1 MAVTE
6 TPFKL
11 SKKSEVMTNRL
22 RIAVQKKGR
31 LADDSFALLK
41 KCGLRFA
48 IRGGGL
54 LARVKNMPVDLLL
67 VRDDD
72 IPSFVANNAAD
83 IGIVG
88 ENVLVEEQLVAKDKL
103 NAEISMRLGFSRC
116 RLSLASPDGGVVK
129 ATSDLNGTRIA
140 TTYPGVLG
148 RFLDEK
154 GIEAKS
160 VEMKGA
166 VELAP
171 SIGIAESICDLVS
184 SGATLEANGLTAFE
198 TILESEAVLIQSD
211 RTLDDAKQALL
222 SKLMRR
228 IDGVI
233 KSSETKYIML
243 NAPKDKVD
251 AISALLPGSDS
262 PTIIPLAGSENLV
275 ALQAVCTEN
284 IFWETLEDLKA
295 LGARAI
301 LVLPIE
307 KMMS

>member
-1 MAVTE
+1 
-6 TPFKL
+6 
-11 SKKSEVMTNRL
+11 MTKRL
-22 RIAVQKKGR
+22 RIALQKKGR
-31 LADDSFALLK
+31 LADDSYALLR
-41 KCGLRFA
+41 KCGLRFS
-48 IRGGGL
+48 IRSGGL

-72 IPSFVANNAAD
+72 IPSFVSNDASD

-88 ENVLVEEQLVAKDKL
+88 ENVLVEEQYSHEDDLDARI
-103 NAEISMRLGFSRC
+103 AMRLGFSRC
-116 RLSLASPDGGVVK
+116 KLCLAAP
-129 ATSDLNGTRIA
+129 LNGPVKSVRDLKNTRIA
-140 TTYPGVLG
+140 TTYPGVLDA
-148 RFLDEK
+148 FLNENN
-154 GIEAKS
+154 IIARS
-160 VEMKGA
+160 VDMKGA

-198 TILESEAVLIQSD
+198 TILESEAVLITSS
-211 RTLDDAKQALL
+211 RTLSSEKQAILD
-222 SKLMRR
+222 KLMSR

-233 KSSETKYIML
+233 KSAETKYIMM
-243 NAPKDKVD
+243 NAPKDQVD
-251 AISALLPGSDS
+251 AITALLPGADA
-262 PTIIPLAGSENLV
+262 PTVMPLAGSDDLV

-284 IFWETLEDLKA
+284 IFWETLEDLKV

>member
-1 MAVTE
+1 MTE
-6 TPFKL
+6 
-11 SKKSEVMTNRL
+11 RL
-22 RIAVQKKGR
+22 RIALQKKGR

-72 IPSFVANNAAD
+72 ISSFVADGAAD

-88 ENVLVEEQLVAKDKL
+88 ENVLVEEQLIAKTKL
-103 NAEISMRLGFSRC
+103 DAEITMRLGFSRC
-116 RLSLASPDGGVVK
+116 KLCLAASDVSGI
-129 ATSDLNGTRIA
+129 TQSSDLAGTRIA

-148 RFLDEK
+148 QFLTEQ
-154 GIEAKS
+154 GIDAKS

-198 TILESEAVLIQSD
+198 TILESEAVLIQSG
-211 RTLDDAKQALL
+211 RTLSPEKQALL
-222 SKLMRR
+222 AKLMRR

-233 KSSETKYIML
+233 KSAETKYIML
-243 NAPKDKVD
+243 NAPEDKVT
-251 AISALLPGSDS
+251 AITELLPGSDA
-262 PTIIPLAGSENLV
+262 PTIIPLAGSNNLV
-275 ALQAVCTEN
+275 AVQAVCTEN

>member
-1 MAVTE
+1 
-6 TPFKL
+6 
-11 SKKSEVMTNRL
+11 MTDRL
-22 RIAVQKKGR
+22 RIALQKKGR

-54 LARVKNMPVDLLL
+54 LARVKNMPIDLLL

-88 ENVLVEEQLVAKDKL
+88 ENVLVEEQLVSQSKL
-103 NAEISMRLGFSRC
+103 DAEITMRLGFSRC
-116 RLSLASPDGGVVK
+116 KLCLAAPD
-129 ATSDLNGTRIA
+129 NGKIKTPKNLENTRIA

-148 RFLDEK
+148 RYLSEK
-154 GIEAKS
+154 RINATS

-198 TILESEAVLIQSD
+198 TILESEAVLIQSG
-211 RTLDDAKQALL
+211 RELSPEKQALL
-222 SKLMRR
+222 AKLMRR

-243 NAPKDKVD
+243 NAPKDKVA
-251 AISALLPGSDS
+251 AITALLPGSDS
-262 PTIIPLAGSENLV
+262 PTIIPLAGTENLV

>member
-1 MAVTE
+1 MTE
-6 TPFKL
+6 
-11 SKKSEVMTNRL
+11 RL
-22 RIAVQKKGR
+22 RIALQKKGR

-54 LARVKNMPVDLLL
+54 LARVKNMPIDLLL

-88 ENVLVEEQLVAKDKL
+88 ENVLVEEQLVSKSKL
-103 NAEISMRLGFSRC
+103 DAEITMRLGFSRC
-116 RLSLASPDGGVVK
+116 KLSLA
-129 ATSDLNGTRIA
+129 ASDVSGISNSKELEGTRIA

-148 RFLDEK
+148 RFLKGK
-154 GIEAKS
+154 GINATS

-198 TILESEAVLIQSD
+198 TILESEAVLIQSG
-211 RTLDDAKQALL
+211 RALSPEKQALL
-222 SKLMRR
+222 DKLMRR

-233 KSSETKYIML
+233 KSAETKYIML
-243 NAPKDKVD
+243 NAPKDKVA
-251 AISALLPGSDS
+251 AITELLPGSDS
-262 PTIIPLAGSENLV
+262 PTIIPLAGTDNLV

>member
-1 MAVTE
+1 M
-6 TPFKL
+6 
-11 SKKSEVMTNRL
+11 SDRL
-22 RIAVQKKGR
+22 RIALQKKGR
-31 LADDSFALLK
+31 LAEDSFALLK
-41 KCGLRFA
+41 KCGLRFS

-54 LARVKNMPVDLLL
+54 LARVKNMPIDLLL

-88 ENVLVEEQLVAKDKL
+88 ENVLVEEQLTAKSNLDA
-103 NAEISMRLGFSRC
+103 NIAMRLGFSRC
-116 RLSLASPDGGVVK
+116 KLCLAASEPGPVQIPK
-129 ATSDLNGTRIA
+129 DLNGTRIA
-140 TTYPGVLG
+140 TTYPGVTARYLSQA
-148 RFLDEK
+148 
-154 GIEAKS
+154 GIDATL

-198 TILESEAVLIQSD
+198 TILESEAVLIKSE
-211 RTLDDAKQALL
+211 REL
-222 SKLMRR
+222 SKERTDILTKLMNR
-228 IDGVI
+228 IDGVL
-233 KSSETKYIML
+233 KSAETKYIML
-243 NAPKDKVD
+243 NAPKDAVAK
-251 AISALLPGSDS
+251 ITSLLPGSDA
-262 PTIIPLAGSENLV
+262 PTIMPLAGQDDLV
-275 ALQAVCTEN
+275 AIQAVCTEN
-284 IFWETLEDLKA
+284 VFWETLEGLKA

>member
-1 MAVTE
+1 M
-6 TPFKL
+6 
-11 SKKSEVMTNRL
+11 
-22 RIAVQKKGR
+22 
-31 LADDSFALLK
+31 LK

-54 LARVKNMPVDLLL
+54 LARVKNMPIDLLL

-72 IPSFVANNAAD
+72 IPSFVANDAAD

-88 ENVLVEEQLVAKDKL
+88 ENVLVEEQLTAKDKL
-103 NAEISMRLGFSRC
+103 DAEITMRLGFSRC
-116 RLSLASPDGGVVK
+116 KLSLAAAEKSGITK
-129 ATSDLNGTRIA
+129 ASDLNGTRIA
-140 TTYPGVLG
+140 TTYPGVLEQY
-148 RFLDEK
+148 LKSNNID
-154 GIEAKS
+154 AKS

-184 SGATLEANGLTAFE
+184 SGATLEANGLVAFE
-198 TILESEAVLIQSD
+198 TILKSEAVLIQSG
-211 RTLDDAKQALL
+211 RNLSTEKQALL
-222 SKLMRR
+222 SKLMSR

-243 NAPKDKVD
+243 NAPKDKVT
-251 AISALLPGSDS
+251 AITELLPGSDA
-262 PTIIPLAGSENLV
+262 PTIIPLAGSDDLV

>member
-1 MAVTE
+1 MTE
-6 TPFKL
+6 
-11 SKKSEVMTNRL
+11 RL
-22 RIAVQKKGR
+22 RIALQKKGR

-54 LARVKNMPVDLLL
+54 LARVKNMPIDLLL

-72 IPSFVANNAAD
+72 IPSFVANDAAD

-88 ENVLVEEQLVAKDKL
+88 ENVLVEEQLVSKTRLDAD
-103 NAEISMRLGFSRC
+103 ITMRLGFSRC
-116 RLSLASPDGGVVK
+116 KLCLAASD
-129 ATSDLNGTRIA
+129 TSGITKSADLAGTRIA

-148 RFLDEK
+148 RFLKEQ
-154 GIEAKS
+154 GIDAKS

-198 TILESEAVLIQSD
+198 TILKSEAVLIQSG
-211 RTLDDAKQALL
+211 RNLSSEKKALL
-222 SKLMRR
+222 DKLMRR

-233 KSSETKYIML
+233 KSAETKYIML
-243 NAPKDKVD
+243 NAPKDKVA
-251 AISALLPGSDS
+251 AITELLPGSDA
-262 PTIIPLAGSENLV
+262 PTIIPLAGSDDLV

>member
-1 MAVTE
+1 MTE
-6 TPFKL
+6 
-11 SKKSEVMTNRL
+11 RL
-22 RIAVQKKGR
+22 RIALQKKGR

-54 LARVKNMPVDLLL
+54 LARVKNVPIDLLL

-72 IPSFVANNAAD
+72 IPSFVANDAAD

-88 ENVLVEEQLVAKDKL
+88 ENVLVEEQLVAKTKL
-103 NAEISMRLGFSRC
+103 DADITMRLGFSRC
-116 RLSLASPDGGVVK
+116 KLCLA
-129 ATSDLNGTRIA
+129 ASDASGITKSADLAGTRIA

-148 RFLDEK
+148 RFLKEQ
-154 GIEAKS
+154 GINAKS

-198 TILESEAVLIQSD
+198 TILKSEAVLIQSG
-211 RTLDDAKQALL
+211 RSLSAEKQALL
-222 SKLMRR
+222 DKLMRR

-233 KSSETKYIML
+233 KSAETKYIML
-243 NAPKDKVD
+243 NAPKDKVS
-251 AISALLPGSDS
+251 AITEILPGSDA
-262 PTIIPLAGSENLV
+262 PTIIPLAGSDDLV

>member
-1 MAVTE
+1 MTE
-6 TPFKL
+6 Q
-11 SKKSEVMTNRL
+11 RL
-22 RIAVQKKGR
+22 RIALQKKGR
-31 LADDSFALLK
+31 LADDSYALLK

-88 ENVLVEEQLVAKDKL
+88 ENVLVEEQLTAKNGLD
-103 NAEISMRLGFSRC
+103 AEISMRLGFSRC
-116 RLSLASPDGGVVK
+116 KLCLAASESGAIK
-129 ATSDLNGTRIA
+129 SATDLEGTRIA

-148 RFLDEK
+148 RFLKDQ
-154 GIEAKS
+154 GINAKA

-171 SIGIAESICDLVS
+171 SINIAESICDLVS
-184 SGATLEANGLTAFE
+184 SGATLEANGLAAFE
-198 TILESEAVLIQSD
+198 TILNSEAVLIKSG
-211 RTLDDAKQALL
+211 RALSSEKQDIFD
-222 SKLMRR
+222 KLTSR

-233 KSSETKYIML
+233 KSAETKYIMM
-243 NAPKDKVD
+243 NAPKDKVA
-251 AISALLPGSDS
+251 AITELLPGADA
-262 PTIIPLAGSENLV
+262 PTIMPLAGNEDLV

-284 IFWETLEDLKA
+284 IFWETLEELKA
-295 LGARAI
+295 LGARAV

-307 KMMS
+307 KMMA

>member
-1 MAVTE
+1 
-6 TPFKL
+6 
-11 SKKSEVMTNRL
+11 MTDRL
-22 RIAVQKKGR
+22 RIALQKKGR

-54 LARVKNMPVDLLL
+54 LARVKNMPIDLLL

-72 IPSFVANNAAD
+72 IPSFVANDAAD

-88 ENVLVEEQLVAKDKL
+88 ENVLVEEQLVTRDELDA
-103 NAEISMRLGFSRC
+103 NITMRLGFSRC
-116 RLSLASPDGGVVK
+116 KLCLAAPDNGSVK
-129 ATSDLNGTRIA
+129 SSSDLNGTRIA
-140 TTYPGVLG
+140 TTYPGVMG
-148 RFLDEK
+148 RFLKENN
-154 GIEAKS
+154 ISAKS

-211 RTLDDAKQALL
+211 RALSPEKQALL
-222 SKLMRR
+222 NKLMRR

-233 KSSETKYIML
+233 KSAETKYIML
-243 NAPKDKVD
+243 NAPKEKVA
-251 AISALLPGSDS
+251 AITELLPGSDA
-262 PTIIPLAGSENLV
+262 PTIIPLAGSDDLV